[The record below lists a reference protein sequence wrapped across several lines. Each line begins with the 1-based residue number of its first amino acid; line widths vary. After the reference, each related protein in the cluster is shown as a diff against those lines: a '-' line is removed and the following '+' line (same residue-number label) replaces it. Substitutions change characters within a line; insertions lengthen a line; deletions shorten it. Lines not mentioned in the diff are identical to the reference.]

1 MAVAIPVSYWAM
13 SKSSLLILLLSLLT
27 AAALLVA
34 GCKDRRIESYPIKKE
49 PAAAVAVQSDGDGLH
64 TETKRETGA
73 LDAASPLVWTA
84 PAHWK
89 PKTASAMRRASF
101 DVPMDGGPAAD
112 FSISSFGGAAGGVL
126 NNVNRWRAQL
136 GLVSLPEG
144 QLAANREVVAAN
156 GLTFTVV
163 DFAGQTGGASVRLL
177 AAIAEV
183 GGDTWF
189 FKLTGPDAGVARE
202 KAAVLEFLRTVKF
215 R

>member
-1 MAVAIPVSYWAM
+1 M
-13 SKSSLLILLLSLLT
+13 SKSPLLILLLSLLA
-27 AAALLVA
+27 AAALLTA
-34 GCKDRRIESYPIKKE
+34 GCKDRRIESYVIKKE
-49 PAAAVAVQSDGDGLH
+49 PRAAVTVQSGGGLH
-64 TETKRETGA
+64 TETNRETGA
-73 LDAASPLVWTA
+73 LDAASPLVWMA

-101 DVPMDGGPAAD
+101 DVPMDDGPAAD

-126 NNVNRWRAQL
+126 NNVNRWRVQL
-136 GLVSLPEG
+136 GLASLPDE

-163 DFAGQTGGASVRLL
+163 DFAGQTGGVSVRLL
-177 AAIAEV
+177 AAITTV

-189 FKLTGPDAGVARE
+189 FKLTGADASVAKE
-202 KAAVLEFLRTVKF
+202 KATFLEFLHTVKS